1 MIYTAI
7 GKVVVKSFVFF
18 LRYRYGRA
26 MRIGAGVATVV
37 VGAALYLANRNVP
50 EG

>member
-1 MIYTAI
+1 VIYHAI

-26 MRIGAGVATVV
+26 MRVGAGVAALV
-37 VGAALYLANRNVP
+37 VGAALYLASRNVP

>member
-1 MIYTAI
+1 MIYRAI

-18 LRYRYGRA
+18 VRYRYGRA
-26 MRIGAGVATVV
+26 LRVGTGLAAVGLGVA
-37 VGAALYLANRNVP
+37 LYFASRNVP